1 MSKLNHGTIVV
12 EAGSTTY
19 TLKPTLR
26 AARAIESKF
35 GGLLPA
41 MTAIGQGSVAVV
53 AVIIAAGAGL
63 DTSKRKELEAVEEA
77 VFAGGIGIIG
87 GQALSFL
94 KALLNPGGKTD
105 EELEKASTEGNE
117 EAATTSTNSS
127 D

>member
-12 EAGSTTY
+12 EAGGTTY

-41 MTAIGQGSVAVV
+41 MSSIGQASVAAV
-53 AVIIAAGAGL
+53 AVIIAAGAGI
-63 DTSKRKELEAVEEA
+63 DTNKRKELEAIEEA
-77 VFAGGIGIIG
+77 VFAGGINVVG
-87 GQALSFL
+87 GQVLSYV

-105 EELEKASTEGNE
+105 DELADAADAGNE
-117 EAATTSTNSS
+117 NPTGTSTNSS